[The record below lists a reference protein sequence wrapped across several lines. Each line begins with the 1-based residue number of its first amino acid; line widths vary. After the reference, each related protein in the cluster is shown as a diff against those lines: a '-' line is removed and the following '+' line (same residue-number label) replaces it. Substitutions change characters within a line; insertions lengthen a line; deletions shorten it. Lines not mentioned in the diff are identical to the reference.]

1 MKRQGK
7 LKTIA
12 VVFCVLMFITM
23 GFSACKTGETSRE
36 EKPYIELSSKTLTL
50 DLWEDA
56 VLTATASEKIEWSV
70 DNKAVLSIEDLGAK
84 CMLKALKEGKTT
96 VTASAGDSVS
106 ACRVTVKGSS
116 EIPMLSFD
124 DINFDA
130 ENIGNLRL
138 MKGDSFILTPKLT
151 YRGKNVENFSS
162 RFMAEGKDIVSVSEM
177 GEIVALQTGTETITV
192 VAQWNGYNAYSMKK
206 EITVEV
212 VSDAYLIIKECE
224 PIICKYNP
232 FGETVE
238 KTSIKA
244 PEVTLFGSENT
255 EIAIDWIEVPQNG
268 DVKGVAIYDTSN
280 DSFAAGHDLR
290 EGRTHFKAVYISPLG
305 EVAESER
312 IEVTVRSVKG
322 NVTAE
327 NSNIKLGVGTL
338 RKLRQESII
347 NDISVSTLGKI
358 EVQSPEGNVIQTEI
372 NEFVSSD
379 DNLVAVSSEGKLTAK
394 SGAIKT
400 VGTSERCIISA
411 VVFGA
416 FYPIA
421 NISVT
426 NYEGFYSIADVADWN
441 ALPAGNSSENF
452 ILTADIDFNGA
463 TVTKK
468 FGRVNYNDGDGL
480 SGIFDGNGHTI
491 KNCKTSAGASQAL
504 IGQIASDGVVRNMR
518 FMGVEGNDTVG
529 DYYGCIIGFLL
540 GTAED
545 IYAEI
550 KIAAGREWDSADA
563 TKCVGGLIGQG
574 RSTRWNLR
582 RCIVKISDDTPNDLP
597 NTGALIGGVTNQNA
611 VNRVIDGYVIGSVEI
626 VPINAN
632 GSNYAWESLN
642 ENEIDA
648 SNGKYAK
655 YGSFTELKNK
665 QSHLFVNG
673 GAFDNIVWNIL
684 LRSVKSN

>member
-106 ACRVTVKGSS
+106 ACRVTVKGSN
-116 EIPMLSFD
+116 ELPMLSFD
-124 DINFDA
+124 DINWGI

-138 MKGDSFILTPKLT
+138 MKGDTFILKPELT
-151 YRGKNVENFSS
+151 YRGKNVENFSTQYTTEDKGIIS
-162 RFMAEGKDIVSVSEM
+162 ISEN
-177 GEIVALQTGTETITV
+177 GEIIALKTGVETITA

-206 EITVEV
+206 KIIVEV
-212 VSDAYLIIKECE
+212 VSDTYLLIEECE
-224 PIICKYNP
+224 PIICEYNP
-232 FGETVE
+232 FGKTVE
-238 KTSIKA
+238 KTSVKA
-244 PEVTLFGSENT
+244 PNVTLFGSDNT
-255 EIAIDWIEVPQNG
+255 EIAVEWIEVPQSG
-268 DVKGVAIYDTSN
+268 DIEGVAVYDISN
-280 DSFAAGHDLR
+280 DSFAAGHNLQ
-290 EGRTHFKAVYISPLG
+290 EGRTHFKAVYTSPLG
-305 EVAESER
+305 EIAESER
-312 IEVTVRSVKG
+312 IEVSVRSIKG
-322 NVTAE
+322 IVTAE
-327 NSNIKLGVGTL
+327 NANVMLGVGTL
-338 RKLRQESII
+338 RKLRQDSPL
-347 NDISVSTLGKI
+347 NNISVGTLGKI
-358 EVQSPEGNVIQTEI
+358 EIRSPEGNVIQTEVK
-372 NEFVSSD
+372 EFISSD
-379 DNLVAVSSEGKLTAK
+379 WNLVSVSSEGKLTAQI
-394 SGAIKT
+394 GAVKA
-400 VGTSERCIISA
+400 VGTSEECIISA

-416 FYPIA
+416 AYPVA
-421 NISVT
+421 NIRVT
-426 NYEGFYSIADVADWN
+426 NFEGYYSIADVADWN
-441 ALPAGNSSENF
+441 ALPAGNCNDNF
-452 ILTADIDFNGA
+452 VLTADIDFNGA
-463 TVTKK
+463 IAAKK
-468 FGRVNYNDGDGL
+468 FGRVNYKDGDGL

-491 KNCKTSAGASQAL
+491 KNYTAPAGASQAL
-504 IGQIASDGVVRNMR
+504 IGQVASDGVVRNMR
-518 FMGVEGNDTVG
+518 FTGVVGNETVG

-550 KIAAGREWDSADA
+550 KIPSGREWNSVDA

-597 NTGALIGGVTNQNA
+597 HTGALIGSVTSQNA
-611 VNRVIDGYVIGSVEI
+611 VNRVIDGYVIGSTEI
-626 VPINAN
+626 VPISAN
-632 GSNYAWESLN
+632 GSSYALESLN
-642 ENEIDA
+642 EHEIDS

-655 YGSFTELKNK
+655 YSSFTELKNN
-665 QSHLFVNG
+665 QMHLFTNDG
-673 GAFDNIVWNIL
+673 TFDNIVWNVL
-684 LRSVKSN
+684 LNSAKNN